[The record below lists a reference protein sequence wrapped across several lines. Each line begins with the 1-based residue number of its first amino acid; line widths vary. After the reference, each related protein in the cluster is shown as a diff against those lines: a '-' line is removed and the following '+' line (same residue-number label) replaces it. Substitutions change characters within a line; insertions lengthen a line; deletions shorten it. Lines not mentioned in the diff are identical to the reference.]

1 MKRSRVVASGIAII
15 ALLLLFVFR
24 PPQKE
29 ELAEASQDHMEPV
42 STESNF
48 VQNAQGE
55 SRRSSGAETTGSNP
69 LARKVYKPKTENK
82 RHPNLIT
89 YEIEHGLPSETPA
102 GKERRQ
108 IAQISGASGKVT
120 LCVVDANGDP
130 VSNAKVDSWFWTGG
144 ESNRIVN
151 GFTDSRGMI
160 GLEENSMSYMGFTVN
175 KEGYYQTRWK
185 YWFYERGYD
194 CVEDGRWLPWN
205 PVLEVV
211 LKEVR
216 LPLQLPQK
224 KAEISF
230 PANTRVGFDFIVG
243 DLVEPYGKG
252 KTNDA
257 VFHVSGVAIN
267 GKEFHYTNTLSFVD
281 GSGIVSHA
289 PDSFSIL
296 KSDYVAPENGY
307 TLGTTFRYDYDGT
320 HAGSDDTSQRDRILY
335 FKVRGN
341 REQGARYGKIVG
353 GVVGGL
359 AYPDTDTAG
368 LVFSYFLNPNDGD
381 RNLEYEDAYE
391 FKPFLGKSE

>member
-1 MKRSRVVASGIAII
+1 MKKRQVAAVGFSII
-15 ALLLLFVFR
+15 TLLFVQVFFW
-24 PPQKE
+24 
-29 ELAEASQDHMEPV
+29 
-42 STESNF
+42 TENK
-48 VQNAQGE
+48 QADRDAQGYIE
-55 SRRSSGAETTGSNP
+55 LEGMKTNSVTNQQRETHVLNFIEDDGQNPWTRRI
-69 LARKVYKPKTENK
+69 YKPKTENK
-82 RHPNLIT
+82 QNPVLIA
-89 YEIEHGLPSETPA
+89 YEIEHELSPETPE
-102 GKERRQ
+102 GKLRRQ
-108 IAQISGASGKVT
+108 YAQRHGARGKVT
-120 LCVVDANGDP
+120 LHVVDSIGNP
-130 VSNAKVDSWFWTGG
+130 VSDAQVIAWFWTGD
-144 ESNRIVN
+144 EKNRKVDALTDKN
-151 GFTDSRGMI
+151 GFVE
-160 GLEENSMSYMGFTVN
+160 LEENNMSYMGFTIN
-175 KEGYYQTRWK
+175 KPSFYDTVWD
-185 YWFYERGYD
+185 YWFYVRGYD
-194 CVEDGRWLPWN
+194 CVEDGRWIPWN